1 MQYTA
6 LAISNFV
13 SAGDFI
19 GRVAEAYT
27 RAALLELDDES
38 RVVLLAPELGRQ
50 PHAISLDAP
59 ADPMRSPF

>member
-1 MQYTA
+1 MQYA
-6 LAISNFV
+6 AVAISNFI
-13 SAGDFI
+13 STGDFI

-27 RAALLELDDES
+27 RAALLELDNES